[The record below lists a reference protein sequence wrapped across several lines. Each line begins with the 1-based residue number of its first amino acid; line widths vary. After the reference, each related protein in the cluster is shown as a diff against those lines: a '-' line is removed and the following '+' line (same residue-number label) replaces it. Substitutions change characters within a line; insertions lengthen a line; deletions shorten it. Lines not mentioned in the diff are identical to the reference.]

1 VSARIREFGVRLAV
15 GSTPRDLLLG
25 VLAEG
30 AGIVLTGI
38 VAGGAGGYALAA
50 IAERYVDALR
60 LPGTLP
66 LAAAAAVL
74 VSAAV
79 AASLIPAARASRVD
93 IQQALRTE

>member
-1 VSARIREFGVRLAV
+1 
-15 GSTPRDLLLG
+15 LLG

-38 VAGGAGGYALAA
+38 VAGGAGGNALAA